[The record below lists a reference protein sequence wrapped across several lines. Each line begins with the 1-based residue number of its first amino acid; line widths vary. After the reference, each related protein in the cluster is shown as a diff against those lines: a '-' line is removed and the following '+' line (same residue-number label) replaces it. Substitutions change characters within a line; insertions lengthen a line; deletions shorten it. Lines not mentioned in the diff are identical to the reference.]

1 MSETMK
7 YFSDSERGEKPR
19 ENKEIN
25 KRVWGGIRAKIA
37 ARVADGSFGKSFP
50 ENCPDD
56 RGVTGSNEADL
67 QDSMLSLVPNLSNYG
82 LPPWRCSAKPPTLD
96 ILDLIGFC
104 WKNIAQPQPQTGSY
118 HKHFDHYHLQFD
130 VEEGRGKFREEI
142 NEIFS
147 RNRVA
152 YELKEDGQI
161 ERLAPPV
168 LQKLLDS
175 AQLFQTGD
183 EKLNELL
190 EKARSKFLTPRPDT
204 RRESLEPLWKAWER
218 LKTLG
223 EGSDKKKQITETL
236 NRVSGNDS
244 PEFREALE
252 KEAGELTWIGNEL
265 MIRHSEVGKEP
276 LAKDEHVDYL
286 FHRLFSL
293 IWMILKITENLKNPQ
308 SV

>member
-7 YFSDSERGEKPR
+7 YFSDRENGEKPR

-25 KRVWGGIRAKIA
+25 KQVWGGIRAKIA

-67 QDSMLSLVPNLSNYG
+67 EDSMLSLVPNLSNYG
-82 LPPWRCSAKPPTLD
+82 LPPWRCSANPPTWD
-96 ILDLIGFC
+96 ILDLIEFC
-104 WKNIAQPQPQTGSY
+104 WRYIAYAQPKPGGY
-118 HKHFDHYHLQFD
+118 HSFFDHDHLQFD
-130 VEEGRGKFREEI
+130 VEEGRGKFREAI
-142 NEIFS
+142 NEVFS
-147 RNRVA
+147 RNGLA
-152 YELKEDGQI
+152 YELKENGQI

-168 LQKLLDS
+168 LREQLAS
-175 AQLFQTGD
+175 AQFRTRDKQ
-183 EKLNELL
+183 LNELL

-204 RRESLEPLWKAWER
+204 RRESLGHLWAAWER

-223 EGSDKKKQITETL
+223 KGSDKKEQTADIL
-236 NRVSGNDS
+236 DRASGKDS
-244 PEFREALE
+244 PKFREALE
-252 KEAGELTWIGNEL
+252 RGAKELTSSGNEL
-265 MIRHSEVGKEP
+265 MIRHSEVWKEP

-293 IWMILKITENLKNPQ
+293 IWMILKITEI
-308 SV
+308 